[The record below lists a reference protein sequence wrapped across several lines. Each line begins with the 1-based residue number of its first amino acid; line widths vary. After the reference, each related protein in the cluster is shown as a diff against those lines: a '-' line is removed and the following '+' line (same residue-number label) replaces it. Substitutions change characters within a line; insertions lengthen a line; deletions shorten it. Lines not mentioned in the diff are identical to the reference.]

1 MKNYVSALLSKMGM
15 TRRTEAAVY
24 AVRLSERRRAR

>member
-1 MKNYVSALLSKMGM
+1 VKNYVTNVLSKMGM

-24 AVRLSERRRAR
+24 AVRHLGGPKS